1 MTSQPEQQTV
11 AMHIFPYIS
20 RSKENQTMKFGQLI
34 EYNMWKTTLEKI
46 CTKFYGETSPRPFL
60 KNKKAYF

>member
-11 AMHIFPYIS
+11 AMYIFPYIS

-46 CTKFYGETSPRPFL
+46 YTKFYGETSPRPFL